1 MPDGGERMPALRAG
15 VLTLSDSVAGGA
27 RADLSGDACAELLEG
42 AGFTVALRRQ
52 LPDARG
58 AMADLLRRW
67 CDEERLDVIVTTGG
81 TGLGPRDVTPEA
93 VGDVAARLI
102 PGFGELM
109 RAEGLRHTPMAAMS
123 RSMAAMRGSTV
134 IVALPGSP
142 KGVRESLGAVLPL
155 LAHAAHIMGGGGH

>member
-1 MPDGGERMPALRAG
+1 VDARRAG
-15 VLTLSDSVAGGA
+15 VLTLSDSVAAGD
-27 RADLSGDACAELLEG
+27 RADASGDACVELLTG
-42 AGFTVALRRQ
+42 AGFTVALRGR
-52 LPDARG
+52 LPDSRG

-93 VGDVAARLI
+93 VGDVAARVV

-109 RAEGLRHTPMAAMS
+109 RAEGCKHTPMAALS
-123 RSMAAMRGSTV
+123 RSLAAMRGSTL

-155 LAHAAHIMGGGGH
+155 LAHAAHIMGGGGHGA

>member
-1 MPDGGERMPALRAG
+1 MDTLRAG
-15 VLTLSDSVAGGA
+15 VLTLSDSVAAGD
-27 RADLSGDACAELLEG
+27 RADQSGDACVELLQS
-42 AGFTVALRRQ
+42 AGFAVTQRGQ
-52 LPDARG
+52 LPDSRG

-67 CDEERLDVIVTTGG
+67 CDAERLDVIVTTGG

-93 VGDVAARLI
+93 VGDVAARTL

-109 RAEGLRHTPMAAMS
+109 RAEGLKVTPMAAMS
-123 RSMAAMRGSTV
+123 RSVAAMRGSTL

-155 LAHAAHIMGGGGH
+155 LAHAVHIMGGGGH

>member
-1 MPDGGERMPALRAG
+1 MRVAALRAG
-15 VLTLSDSVAGGA
+15 VLTLSDSVAAGA
-27 RADLSGDACAELLEG
+27 RADASGDACVELLEG
-42 AGFTVALRRQ
+42 AGFEVARRGQ

-67 CDEERLDVIVTTGG
+67 CDEERLDLIVTTGG

-93 VGDVAARLI
+93 VEDVAARVI

-109 RAEGLRHTPMAAMS
+109 RAEGLKHTPMAAMS
-123 RSMAAMRGSTV
+123 RSVAAMRGGTL

-155 LAHAAHIMGGGGH
+155 LAHAVHIMGGGGH